1 MSQSYTRQST
11 FADGDTITAA
21 LFNNEFNQLL
31 NAFSYSSSSASSTGH
46 RHDGTAGEGGN
57 IHTIGDLDFLNKVVV
72 DGSNNRIGFFVE
84 VSSAAVEQIRVQDG
98 AIVPVT
104 DNDIDLGTSS
114 LEFKD
119 LFLDGTATVDALV
132 ADTADINGGTID
144 GATIGATSASTGAFT
159 TLSASAAV
167 TLSST
172 LSVQGNTTL
181 GNAASDTVT
190 VTADIASDLI
200 PSADSTHSLG
210 DSSNYWS
217 NAFIDAITTTGNVS
231 VGGNLTV
238 TGTTT
243 FNGGTLTL
251 GDASDDN
258 VVFGADVNSSI
269 IPNTD
274 DTYDLGS
281 SSQEWRDLY
290 VDGTAYLD
298 SINFNG
304 TAISA
309 TAAELNILDGVTATT
324 AELNILDGVTST
336 TAELNIL
343 DGVTSTASEL
353 NLVDGSSAGTVV
365 NSKAVI
371 YGSSGEVKGTTFQT
385 ATNTSGNLLIANGT
399 GFASTA
405 VGDLS
410 EISSIANDDVFLAVD
425 TSGGGLKR
433 VTRNTIVS
441 GLAAGTMT
449 DVVDDTT
456 PQLGGDLDVNGNA
469 LVSTSNGNIALTP
482 NGTGVVRLDGNVDV
496 QSGEI
501 VLKNSGSVSN
511 VKFYCESGNAHY
523 TQLQSAAH
531 SDYSGN
537 VTLTLPPAT
546 DTLVGK
552 ATTDTLTN
560 KTLTSPDINTPDID
574 GGTIDSTVIGGSTAA
589 AGSFTT
595 LSASS
600 TFTLGGTA
608 ITSTAA
614 ELNILDGVTAT
625 AAELNLLDGVTA
637 TTTELNYVDGV
648 TSAIQT
654 QLDAKA
660 PTASPTFTGL
670 VTVNGTDAVKVPAGT
685 TGQRP
690 TAAQGQIRFNTTTSG
705 FEGYNGTAW
714 SSLGAQFSYTRTNFT
729 ATSSQTTFSV
739 SYDVG
744 YVDIFMNGVK
754 LIVGTDVTAT
764 NGTSIVLASGA
775 ASGDLIEVI
784 AYETFA
790 VANALIGANNLSD
803 VSSAS
808 TALTNLGLTATA
820 AELNIMDGVTS
831 TAAELNILDG
841 VTSTAAELNILDGV
855 TATTAELNIL
865 DGVTSTAS
873 ELNILDGVT
882 ATATELNL
890 LDGVTATTAELNYT
904 DGVTSNIQTQLDA
917 KQALDSNLTS
927 FVSAFTLPTSDGTNG
942 QVLTTNGS
950 GTLSLADA
958 GGGAWNFINST
969 TVSSTVASI
978 DITSGIGSTYDFYVL
993 QLVKVQVVNTG
1004 SGSQMKLRTSTNGG
1018 SSFDS
1023 SGYSYVAGRI
1033 RDNSVTFGG
1042 DNSDSASEIY
1052 ISSGM
1057 GATDGNNVSGF
1068 IYLVKPSD
1076 AANFYMFWDLAALTF
1091 PTSQFQRYMGGGQRE
1106 TAADVDAIQIFHSN
1120 NINGGTVRL
1129 FGISNS

>member
-1 MSQSYTRQST
+1 MAQSYTRQST

-21 LFNNEFNQLL
+21 LFNNEYNQLL

-309 TAAELNILDGVTATT
+309 TAAELNILDGVTSTT

-410 EISSIANDDVFLAVD
+410 EISSIASNDVLLAVD

-433 VTRNTIVS
+433 VTRSTLVS

-511 VKFYCESGNAHY
+511 VKFYCEVSNAHY

-531 SDYSGN
+531 SAYSGN
-537 VTLTLPPAT
+537 VTVTLPTST
-546 DTLVGK
+546 DTLVGR

-625 AAELNLLDGVTA
+625 ATELNLLDGVTA

-744 YVDIFMNGVK
+744 YVDVFMNGVK

-790 VANALIGANNLSD
+790 VANALTAANNLSD
-803 VSSAS
+803 VNSAA
-808 TALTNLGLTATA
+808 TALTNLGLTA
-820 AELNIMDGVTS
+820 

-865 DGVTSTAS
+865 DGVTSTTAELNILDGVTSTAS

-882 ATATELNL
+882 AT
-890 LDGVTATTAELNYT
+890 TAELNYLDIAT
-904 DGVTSNIQTQLDA
+904 LGTSAASKALTADANGVVTFDNGKIEESTAITSSSNAATINLRDGDNFTHTLTENVTYTFSNPA
-917 KQALDSNLTS
+917 ASGK
-927 FVSAFTLPTSDGTNG
+927 VSAFTLKVVQDSSARTITWPGSVDWAAATAPTLTATSGGVDVFVFVTYDGGTNYYGFTAG
-942 QVLTTNGS
+942 Q
-950 GTLSLADA
+950 A
-958 GGGAWNFINST
+958 
-969 TVSSTVASI
+969 
-978 DITSGIGSTYDFYVL
+978 
-993 QLVKVQVVNTG
+993 
-1004 SGSQMKLRTSTNGG
+1004 
-1018 SSFDS
+1018 
-1023 SGYSYVAGRI
+1023 
-1033 RDNSVTFGG
+1033 
-1042 DNSDSASEIY
+1042 
-1052 ISSGM
+1052 M
-1057 GATDGNNVSGF
+1057 G
-1068 IYLVKPSD
+1068 
-1076 AANFYMFWDLAALTF
+1076 
-1091 PTSQFQRYMGGGQRE
+1091 
-1106 TAADVDAIQIFHSN
+1106 
-1120 NINGGTVRL
+1120 
-1129 FGISNS
+1129 